1 MRIVTSA
8 NSAKKADSFE
18 LDTLTGGA
26 FSAQTAGDRAARI
39 REWLA
44 TDPAADSLGAVFKE
58 LSVKDK
64 GAAKLVRE
72 RIDEVRR
79 LKGQDALIA
88 EWAEKANALLALP
101 KLNIAD
107 AMAWQRDAAKAGAPL
122 SREPL
127 AALKLAVAERVRGI
141 EDLQHRVQVQR
152 EAAVLLSQRIEVL
165 STKPWRDAQSAWD
178 SLKADVQRW
187 QAQAQELVADASWA
201 SVEARFPP
209 ILESARSQMLL
220 VWDAFEAALAQT
232 VTAAEDTSQPLP
244 PVPVWAYEL
253 RAARGEALPTP
264 AKPKAD
270 PEQLAQAKT
279 AVEMAVKVL
288 EDELAQG
295 HGKASAGAATAL
307 RSALREFGKWIDNKL
322 DQRAHA
328 ALSAAG
334 ELEGWQ
340 RWRSDQ
346 LRQELVT
353 KAEGLLQRPAGQTLG
368 GRKLQESVRTL
379 REQWKL
385 TDQGGQPNH
394 GLWKRF
400 DAACNEAYKQVEA
413 WLEKAKAESAEH
425 KKQRQALIAEVEA
438 WAQTH
443 AAQAQADWKSYA
455 RALHQLADRWRD
467 AGHVGDKVFAEMQ
480 TAWKAAFG
488 QAAAPLEAAQ
498 AASLLRRNA
507 MIEEAHEL
515 GAAPSLRIDAIKALQ
530 QRWQAEAH
538 TVPLDRRQE
547 QKLWDAFRKPI
558 DDAFNRKTEQREKQ
572 HAVTSARDQAVL
584 NAARALEQ
592 ANASGDSAA
601 IRAAMAALEL
611 TMSAPDV
618 AAGADSNENSAS
630 AGVDTVQ
637 AATESVATEGPKSAA
652 APKPVVAVRG
662 DDRPGNRKDAPTV
675 GKDKHPGGRDGRMG
689 ARNERGS
696 DRRDGRDV
704 RDGRRD
710 GSHGAGRHD
719 AHPRLGDAAFRAQ
732 RDAMDKAQSALRG
745 LAAQAHGEA
754 LMQLLGAWEKRDAE
768 QVPTVQALGGKLQ
781 AATRSAWTKA
791 VGAPAAGDAETT
803 VLRLEIA
810 AEVPTAAEHLA
821 QRRLLQLQLL
831 TQRNA
836 PSPQETWEKDVAT
849 VLQTPYSAAHAKR
862 LQAVL
867 KVLLKR

>member
-44 TDPAADSLGAVFKE
+44 SDPAADSLSAVFKE

-107 AMAWQRDAAKAGAPL
+107 AMAWLRDAAKAGAPL

-178 SLKADVQRW
+178 ALKIDVQRW

-209 ILESARSQMLL
+209 ILESARSQLLL
-220 VWDAFEAALAQT
+220 VWDAFEAALTQT
-232 VTAAEDTSQPLP
+232 VVAAEDASLPLP
-244 PVPVWAYEL
+244 PVPVWADEL
-253 RAARGEALPTP
+253 RTARGEALPVP

-270 PEQLAQAKT
+270 PEQLAQAKA
-279 AVEMAVKVL
+279 AVETAVKVL

-322 DQRAHA
+322 DLRAHA

-346 LRQELVT
+346 LRQELVS

-400 DAACNEAYKQVEA
+400 DTACNEAYKQVEA
-413 WLEKAKAESAEH
+413 WLEKNKAEAAEH
-425 KKQRQALIAEVEA
+425 KKQRQALIAEVQI
-438 WAQTH
+438 WAQAH
-443 AAQAQADWKSYA
+443 AAQAQGDWKSYA
-455 RALHQLADRWRD
+455 RSLHQFADRWRD

-480 TAWKAAFG
+480 PAWKAAFG

-507 MIEEAHEL
+507 MIEEAQVL
-515 GAAPSLRIDAIKALQ
+515 GASPGLRIDAIKALQ

-538 TVPLDRRQE
+538 SVPMDRRQE

-558 DDAFNRKTEQREKQ
+558 DEAFNRKTEQREKQ
-572 HAVTSARDQAVL
+572 QAVTSARDQGVL

-592 ANASGDSAA
+592 ANASGDAAA
-601 IRAAMAALEL
+601 IRAAMAGLEQALSASEVPADSDSKDN
-611 TMSAPDV
+611 SAPTR
-618 AAGADSNENSAS
+618 
-630 AGVDTVQ
+630 VDTAP
-637 AATESVATEGPKSAA
+637 AATENVATETSKTATVS
-652 APKPVVAVRG
+652 KPVVAVRG
-662 DDRPGNRKDAPTV
+662 DDRPGNRKDVPAA
-675 GKDKHPGGRDGRMG
+675 GKDKHPGARDGRDGRIG
-689 ARNERGS
+689 GRNERGTE
-696 DRRDGRDV
+696 RRDGREA

-710 GSHGAGRHD
+710 SRHD
-719 AHPRLGDAAFRAQ
+719 TPRLGDAAFRAQ
-732 RDAMDKAQSALRG
+732 RDALDKAQSALRG

-754 LMQLLGAWEKRDAE
+754 LMQLLSAWEKRDAE
-768 QVPTVQALGGKLQ
+768 LIPTVQALGGKLQ
-781 AATRSAWTKA
+781 PATRAAWAKA
-791 VGAPAAGDAETT
+791 VGGAPAVSDADNT

-821 QRRLLQLQLL
+821 QRRMLQLQLL
-831 TQRNA
+831 TQRHA
-836 PSPQETWEKDVAT
+836 PSPLETWANDVAI
-849 VLQTPYSAAHAKR
+849 VLQSSHTSAQAKR
-862 LQAVL
+862 LQAAL
-867 KVLLKR
+867 KALLKR

>member
-8 NSAKKADSFE
+8 NSAKKVDSFE

-44 TDPAADSLGAVFKE
+44 TNPAPESLGLVFKE

-165 STKPWRDAQSAWD
+165 STKPWRDAQAALET
-178 SLKADVQRW
+178 LKADVQHW

-232 VTAAEDTSQPLP
+232 VAAADDASQPLP
-244 PVPVWAYEL
+244 PVPVWADEL
-253 RAARGEALPTP
+253 RTARGEALPVP
-264 AKPKAD
+264 AKPQAD
-270 PEQLAQAKT
+270 PEQLALAKT
-279 AVEMAVKVL
+279 TVEAAVKVL

-322 DQRAHA
+322 DLRAHA

-346 LRQELVT
+346 LRQELVA
-353 KAEGLLQRPAGQTLG
+353 KAEGLLQRPAGQALG
-368 GRKLQESVRTL
+368 GRKLQEAVRAL

-400 DAACNEAYKQVEA
+400 DAACNEAYKHVEA
-413 WLEKAKAESAEH
+413 WLEKAKAEAAEH

-438 WAQTH
+438 WAEQH
-443 AAQAQADWKSYA
+443 AAQTGQVDWKAHA
-455 RALHQLADRWRD
+455 RALHQFADRWRD

-480 TAWKAAFG
+480 TVWKATFG
-488 QAAAPLEAAQ
+488 KAAAPLEAAQ
-498 AASLLRRNA
+498 AQSLLRRNA
-507 MIEEAHEL
+507 MIEEAQAL

-530 QRWQAEAH
+530 QRWQVEAH
-538 TVPLDRRQE
+538 TVPMDRRQE

-558 DDAFNRKTEQREKQ
+558 DDAFNRKSEQREKHQ
-572 HAVTSARDQAVL
+572 AAVSAHDQVVL

-601 IRAAMAALEL
+601 IRAAMAALEQAL
-611 TMSAPDV
+611 HAPD
-618 AAGADSNENSAS
+618 A
-630 AGVDTVQ
+630 
-637 AATESVATEGPKSAA
+637 AATSDSTGKQATALADTAQDATENVAPEAPKAA
-652 APKPVVAVRG
+652 SAPKPVVAVRG
-662 DDRPGNRKDAPTV
+662 DDRPGNRKDQPSV
-675 GKDKHPGGRDGRMG
+675 GRDKPMGGRDGRMAG
-689 ARNERGS
+689 RTERGA
-696 DRRDGRDV
+696 DRRDARE
-704 RDGRRD
+704 GRRD
-710 GSHGAGRHD
+710 SHPGRHD
-719 AHPRLGDAAFRAQ
+719 APRLGDAAFRAQ
-732 RDAMDKAQSALRG
+732 RDALDKAQAALRG

-754 LMQLLGAWEKRDAE
+754 LMQLLNAWEKRDAE
-768 QVPTVQALGGKLQ
+768 QVPTVQALGGKPS
-781 AATRSAWTKA
+781 AAARAAWAKA
-791 VGAPAAGDAETT
+791 VGAAAVQDNADAT

-821 QRRLLQLQLL
+821 QRRMLQLQLL

-836 PSPQETWEKDVAT
+836 PSPAQTWEKDVAA
-849 VLQTPYSAAHAKR
+849 VLQTPYSPAHAKR
-862 LQAVL
+862 LQSVL
-867 KVLLKR
+867 KALLKR

>member
-1 MRIVTSA
+1 MTSA

-44 TDPAADSLGAVFKE
+44 TDPAPESLGAVFKE

-127 AALKLAVAERVRGI
+127 ATLKLAVAERVRGI

-165 STKPWRDAQSAWD
+165 STKPWRDAQAAWD
-178 SLKADVQRW
+178 TLKADVQRW
-187 QAQAQELVADASWA
+187 QSQAQELVADGNWA
-201 SVEARFPP
+201 SVEARFPS
-209 ILESARSQMLL
+209 LLDSARSQLLL
-220 VWDAFEAALAQT
+220 VWEAFEAALAQT
-232 VTAAEDTSQPLP
+232 VAAAEDASLPLP
-244 PVPVWAYEL
+244 PVPVWADAL
-253 RAARGEALPTP
+253 RLARGEVAPVP
-264 AKPKAD
+264 AKPQAD
-270 PEQLAQAKT
+270 PEQLAQAKAT
-279 AVEMAVKVL
+279 VEGAVKVL
-288 EDELAQG
+288 EEELAQG

-307 RSALREFGKWIDNKL
+307 RSALREYGKWIDNKL
-322 DQRAHA
+322 DLRAHA

-346 LRQELVT
+346 LRQELVA
-353 KAEGLLQRPAGQTLG
+353 KAEGLLQRPAGQALG

-413 WLEKAKAESAEH
+413 WLEKTKAEAAEH
-425 KKQRQALIAEVEA
+425 KKQRQALIAEVEV
-438 WAQTH
+438 WAQAH
-443 AAQAQADWKSYA
+443 AAQAQDDWKSYA
-455 RALHQLADRWRD
+455 RALHQFADRWRD

-480 TAWKAAFG
+480 AAWKVAFG
-488 QAAAPLEAAQ
+488 AASAPLDAAQ

-507 MIEEAHEL
+507 MIEEAQAL

-538 TVPLDRRQE
+538 TVPMDRRQE

-558 DDAFNRKTEQREKQ
+558 DDAFNRKTEQREKHQ
-572 HAVTSARDQAVL
+572 AVVSARDRAVL
-584 NAARALEQ
+584 DAARALEQ
-592 ANASGDSAA
+592 ANAHADAAA
-601 IRAAMAALEL
+601 IRAAMAALEQAL
-611 TMSAPDV
+611 AAAPEPSA
-618 AAGADSNENSAS
+618 ALDSNANSLPAQ
-630 AGVDTVQ
+630 ADTAQ
-637 AATESVATEGPKSAA
+637 AATENIATEVPAPAA
-652 APKPVVAVRG
+652 NRKPVVAVRG
-662 DDRPGNRKDAPTV
+662 DDRPGNRRDTPNT
-675 GKDKHPGGRDGRMG
+675 GKDRPAAGRDSRTAGRG
-689 ARNERGS
+689 ERAGERHDARETRG
-696 DRRDGRDV
+696 
-704 RDGRRD
+704 GRRD
-710 GSHGAGRHD
+710 GLHAGARHD
-719 AHPRLGDAAFRAQ
+719 APRLGDAAFRAQ
-732 RDAMDKAQSALRG
+732 RDAMEKAQAALRG

-754 LMQLLGAWEKRDAE
+754 LMQLLGAWERRDAE
-768 QVPTVQALGGKLQ
+768 QVPAVQALGGKLPP
-781 AATRSAWTKA
+781 ATRAAWAKA
-791 VGAPAAGDAETT
+791 VGAAPAVGDTDAT

-810 AEVPTAAEHLA
+810 AEVPTSAEHLA
-821 QRRLLQLQLL
+821 QRRMLQLQLL

-849 VLQTPYSAAHAKR
+849 VLQSPYAPAQAKR

-867 KVLLKR
+867 KAMLKR

>member
-8 NSAKKADSFE
+8 NSVKKADSFE

-44 TDPAADSLGAVFKE
+44 TDPAPESLGTVFKE

-107 AMAWQRDAAKAGAPL
+107 ALAWQRDAAKAGAPL

-127 AALKLAVAERVRGI
+127 AALKLSVAERVRGI

-165 STKPWRDAQSAWD
+165 STKPWRDAQLAWET
-178 SLKADVQRW
+178 LKVDVQRW
-187 QAQAQELVADASWA
+187 QDQAQLLVVDASWP

-220 VWDAFEAALAQT
+220 VWDAFEAALTQA
-232 VTAAEDTSQPLP
+232 VSAAEDASQPLP
-244 PVPVWAYEL
+244 PVLVWADEL
-253 RAARGEALPTP
+253 RLARGDALPAP
-264 AKPKAD
+264 AKPQAD
-270 PEQLAQAKT
+270 PEQLALAKT
-279 AVEMAVKVL
+279 AVETAIQVL
-288 EDELAQG
+288 EQELAQG

-307 RSALREFGKWIDNKL
+307 RAALREFGKWIDNKL
-322 DQRAHA
+322 DLRAHA
-328 ALSAAG
+328 ALLAAG

-346 LRQELVT
+346 LRQELVA

-368 GRKLQESVRTL
+368 GRKLQESVRAL

-413 WLEKAKAESAEH
+413 WLEKSKAEAAEH
-425 KKQRQALIAEVEA
+425 KKQRQALVAEVDA
-438 WAQTH
+438 WVQNQAAQT
-443 AAQAQADWKSYA
+443 QDDWKAYA
-455 RALHQLADRWRD
+455 RALHQFADRWRD

-488 QAAAPLEAAQ
+488 KAAAPLESAQ
-498 AASLLRRNA
+498 AQSLLRRNA
-507 MIEEAHEL
+507 MIEEAQAL
-515 GAAPSLRIDAIKALQ
+515 GAAPSMRIDAIKALQ
-530 QRWQAEAH
+530 QRWQVEAH
-538 TVPLDRRQE
+538 TVPMDRRQE

-558 DDAFNRKTEQREKQ
+558 DDAFNRKTEQREKHQ
-572 HAVTSARDQAVL
+572 AVTSARDQGVL
-584 NAARALEQ
+584 NAARALDQ
-592 ANASGDSAA
+592 ANASGDAGT
-601 IRAAMAALEL
+601 IRAAMAALEQAL
-611 TMSAPDV
+611 ASAADVADSKQNSAP
-618 AAGADSNENSAS
+618 AP
-630 AGVDTVQ
+630 VDTAQ
-637 AATESVATEGPKSAA
+637 AATETVATEAA
-652 APKPVVAVRG
+652 KPAPIHKPVVAVRG
-662 DDRPGNRKDAPTV
+662 DDRPGNRKDVPAAA
-675 GKDKHPGGRDGRMG
+675 GKDGRPGGRDGRMG
-689 ARNERGS
+689 GRQERDS
-696 DRRDGRDV
+696 ERRDRRDGHHHTARQ
-704 RDGRRD
+704 
-710 GSHGAGRHD
+710 D
-719 AHPRLGDAAFRAQ
+719 APRLGDAAFRAQ
-732 RDAMDKAQSALRG
+732 RDAMDKAQAALRG

-768 QVPTVQALGGKLQ
+768 QVPSVQSLGGKLS
-781 AATRSAWTKA
+781 AATRAAWAKA
-791 VGAPAAGDAETT
+791 VGNAATADSADAT

-821 QRRLLQLQLL
+821 QRRMLQLQLL

-836 PSPQETWEKDVAT
+836 QSPVQTWEKDVAA
-849 VLQTPYSAAHAKR
+849 VLQAPHSPAQAKR
-862 LQAVL
+862 LQTVL
-867 KVLLKR
+867 KALLKR